1 MSTWRDSILQEF
13 APQVSRLT
21 LVADPDGL
29 LLDEGIIHGIR
40 ERGFDVIEFD
50 DHVAFRFAYESSYRS
65 AWDRGKATDLVV
77 VLRSNL
83 ADLASLPYDFS
94 RPGGALAFN
103 LPDLFP
109 NLCTS
114 VVAALDRA
122 DLDKLWVAQEQFAP
136 GVLGENAT
144 KDFLLRHVFEVA
156 AELITEPSDLLRV
169 LLRRHYRSAQVPAIL
184 DKRLLVLLQQSGRFR
199 NWPLDQIVPDR
210 LAFFRFLQERWPAF
224 VQRLAEKNDGV
235 AEPSPGFAFE
245 FDGPTELPFDHADV
259 RAHVSNLF
267 AEGLLRPIEGQIT
280 PRLGD
285 HWALVG
291 VSTDPA
297 RDAVLRMGKLLD
309 ALRETL
315 PGPDAR
321 PSGVADLRPAMGAL
335 RLLEFEAP
343 FETLTSLRSNLDETA
358 LTVDS
363 AFQAW
368 VLARYASLHSQPARP
383 PVMVHHVARVLAF
396 DREKTGAK
404 VALVVIDGLS
414 LDQWLSL
421 RASLLARDQ
430 SLAFTDGAVF
440 AWVPTLTSVSRQ
452 AIFAGRAPLYFPDS
466 LLTTDKEPQFSGT
479 ALGRPGAWRSQ
490 RRLPQG
496 PRRYLV
502 ACDCWPAPQQA
513 RHQGSG
519 FGCGH
524 RRPDH
529 ARNGAGQ
536 PWHARADPAVGR
548 GRVPSRSLHAGA
560 RLRLRS
566 LPHLG
571 PREHRGCRLRSAI
584 GGFACRPSGRA
595 QRASIRTPHSE
606 TSLLHGSQD
615 LRRGPAWA
623 CKSDSM
629 PFLPPRGRHSF
640 RPTSAQWP
648 TVARQSKS
656 WSCPSSASK
665 GSRRSRF
672 DEVGM
677 SQPVR
682 LEWFERTA
690 QLALAGLSRPEIETE
705 LKVLLEDKLSVGGSA
720 IRGNREKV
728 ITILQRTWLSVD
740 GDLEPLRLDGLQLIR
755 ELPHAGHSLS
765 TGEW

>member
-1 MSTWRDSILQEF
+1 M
-13 APQVSRLT
+13 
-21 LVADPDGL
+21 
-29 LLDEGIIHGIR
+29 
-40 ERGFDVIEFD
+40 
-50 DHVAFRFAYESSYRS
+50 
-65 AWDRGKATDLVV
+65 
-77 VLRSNL
+77 
-83 ADLASLPYDFS
+83 
-94 RPGGALAFN
+94 AFN

-321 PSGVADLRPAMGAL
+321 PSGVADLRPAIGAL

-343 FETLTSLRSNLDETA
+343 FETLTSLRSKLDETA

-466 LLTTDKEPQFSGT
+466 LLTTDREPQV
-479 ALGRPGAWRSQ
+479 W
-490 RRLPQG
+490 
-496 PRRYLV
+496 
-502 ACDCWPAPQQA
+502 
-513 RHQGSG
+513 
-519 FGCGH
+519 
-524 RRPDH
+524 
-529 ARNGAGQ
+529 
-536 PWHARADPAVGR
+536 
-548 GRVPSRSLHAGA
+548 
-560 RLRLRS
+560 
-566 LPHLG
+566 
-571 PREHRGCRLRSAI
+571 
-584 GGFACRPSGRA
+584 
-595 QRASIRTPHSE
+595 
-606 TSLLHGSQD
+606 
-615 LRRGPAWA
+615 
-623 CKSDSM
+623 
-629 PFLPPRGRHSF
+629 
-640 RPTSAQWP
+640 
-648 TVARQSKS
+648 
-656 WSCPSSASK
+656 
-665 GSRRSRF
+665 
-672 DEVGM
+672 
-677 SQPVR
+677 
-682 LEWFERTA
+682 A
-690 QLALAGLSRPEIETE
+690 QLWADQGLGSSNVAYLKGLGDTSSLATVGQLLSRPGIKAVGLVVDTVDRIMHGME
-705 LKVLLEDKLSVGGSA
+705 LGSRGMHGQIRQWAEEGFLRDLFTLLLGQA
-720 IRGNREKV
+720 
-728 ITILQRTWLSVD
+728 
-740 GDLEPLRLDGLQLIR
+740 
-755 ELPHAGHSLS
+755 SLS
-765 TGEW
+765 TSPRTTGTSRLPVAVGHWRVRLPTFGASAARVYPNTSLRDLVAARFPGSTAWPGVGLPVGFHALLAPQGKAFIPADERAVAHGGTSIEELVVPFVRVERKPA